1 MIRLLRPSGQRWIGS
16 TKESPTRMASVMQT
30 DCIFGMPNFQLT
42 HWPGRSTFE
51 VDGIQFDNITLKL
64 LVA

>member
-1 MIRLLRPSGQRWIGS
+1 MIRLLRPSGHDGLGRRKKVPLAW
-16 TKESPTRMASVMQT
+16 PLMQT